1 MKPNEVKAIVFDL
14 DGTLYED
21 THHFKFYAQSISGRL
36 SQELQER
43 FMLEYNS
50 AVSGKHTLKVGK
62 IYDTEKDLLIE
73 HRTRKVRNAYTWD
86 GEALEKSKVKEL
98 YDGEVEIDMQR
109 FISIGDLWWI
119 PGVIGLHYGLDRTEI
134 HCCFLETREYMMSK
148 EFIMHPVQGFRET
161 LEYLHSDMKLI
172 LLTNS
177 PEPDSET
184 ILKKLGIEHVFHKKI
199 FQGKKPTR
207 TMKRFEEVCKEFD
220 LGFNEILSAGDNYIN
235 DILPVKNAG
244 CKTIY
249 IDTYHIGNK
258 EDADYVVYNISEMIH
273 IIRNIKI

>member
-1 MKPNEVKAIVFDL
+1 MKLNEIKAVVFDL

-21 THHFKFYAQSISGRL
+21 THHFRFYAQSISSRL

-50 AVSGKHTLKVGK
+50 AVSGTHTLKIGR
-62 IYDTEKDLLIE
+62 IYDAEKDLIIE
-73 HRTRKVRNAYTWD
+73 HRIKKIVNAYTWD
-86 GEALEKSKVKEL
+86 GAVLEKSIIKEL
-98 YDGEVEIDMQR
+98 YNEEVEIDMQR
-109 FISIGDLWWI
+109 FISMGDLWWI
-119 PGVIGLHYGLDRTEI
+119 PGVIGLHYGLDRSEI
-134 HCCFLETREYMMSK
+134 HSCFLETREYMMSK
-148 EFIMHPVQGFRET
+148 EFIMHPVQGLKEI
-161 LEYLHSDMKLI
+161 LEYLHSDIKLI

-184 ILKKLGIEHVFHKKI
+184 ILRKLGIEYVFHKKI
-199 FQGKKPTR
+199 FQGKKPR
-207 TMKRFEEVCKEFD
+207 GTMERFEEVCKDFG
-220 LGFNEILSAGDNYIN
+220 LGFNEILSVGDNYIN
-235 DILPVKNAG
+235 DILPIKNAG

-273 IIRNIKI
+273 IIRTIKF